1 MRTLPSSKNWSARAS
16 TNGSG
21 KMAVPAMVLLAA
33 GGLVLLLNPGV
44 ANAALLSGIS
54 ETNMVMFASLLLS
67 SACTWIVAHKVYRRR
82 ILARTKAL
90 SARMADEIS
99 FRDMAIERHC
109 IVAVTDPDGRF
120 MKVNDKFMAAFGYD
134 RDDVIGKGADIL
146 YPDES
151 EAGGDAQNADGV
163 VQYHAICHMIQENRP
178 WSGEQILRTAD
189 GQPIV
194 VASTIIP
201 QVDDAGRHLCTV
213 CLLTDI
219 TEQKLSGVRRQLGN
233 VLDDLQDEVFIF
245 EVDSLAVTY
254 MNKSALVRFGWTEE
268 SAKGKRIADTD
279 PDFDVALFRR
289 HTAPLFNGSRDFVE
303 IQARHGNTDVE
314 IVTRL
319 HRDASGRRV
328 FLSVL
333 RDITG
338 RKRIEKVKMETVA
351 RVSHELRTPLT
362 SIKGALGLLL
372 SGSVGDLP
380 DNMLHLL
387 DIAHS
392 NNDHLLT
399 MVNDILDLERMNA
412 GRMTLEKRPENLLDI
427 VDETRN
433 LNLTFREDAGLTTR
447 LCADTDQYPVACDR
461 SRIAQIVINL
471 LSNAAKF
478 SPRNGVIEIAL
489 TRHDNVVRVSV
500 RDHGP
505 GIPVREQGKL
515 FRDFAQVAS
524 GDGKTRAGTGLG
536 LAICKKLVTMHG
548 GNIGLTSTEG
558 KGTTVYFEL
567 PLLVAGRDAE
577 SAPQPAAILAAPD
590 ADTIQRAG

>member
-1 MRTLPSSKNWSARAS
+1 MRTLLGLDSRSPRAY
-16 TNGSG
+16 GSG
-21 KMAVPAMVLLAA
+21 RLAVTAMILLAA
-33 GGLVLLLNPGV
+33 GGFVLLLNLRI
-44 ANAALLSGIS
+44 ANAALLDGVSQ
-54 ETNMVMFASLLLS
+54 TNMVMFASLLLC
-67 SACTWIVAHKVYRRR
+67 SACTWIVAHKVYHRR
-82 ILARTKAL
+82 IEARTEAL
-90 SARMADEIS
+90 SALMADEIS

-109 IVAVTDPDGRF
+109 IVAVIDPDGRF
-120 MKVNDKFMAAFGYD
+120 IKVNDKFKAAFGYD
-134 RDDVIGKGADIL
+134 RHDVIDKGADIL
-146 YPDES
+146 YPEEAEAES
-151 EAGGDAQNADGV
+151 GPQDAEGKG
-163 VQYHAICHMIQENRP
+163 QYHAICRTIHENRP
-178 WSGEQILRTAD
+178 WTGEQALRKAD

-201 QVDDAGRHLCTV
+201 QVDDRGRHLCTV

-254 MNKSALVRFGWTEE
+254 MNKSALARFGWTED
-268 SAKGKRIADTD
+268 SLKGKSIADTD

-303 IQARHGNTDVE
+303 IQARQGDTDVE

-333 RDITG
+333 RDITS

-362 SIKGALGLLL
+362 SIKGALGLLQ

-380 DNMLHLL
+380 DSMLRLV
-387 DIAHS
+387 DIATRNS
-392 NNDHLLT
+392 DHLLT

-433 LNLTFREDAGLTTR
+433 LNSTFKEEAGLSIK
-447 LCADTDQYPVACDR
+447 LHADADQYPVACDR
-461 SRIAQIVINL
+461 GRIAQIMMNL

-478 SPRNGVIEIAL
+478 SPENGVIEITL
-489 TRHDNVVRVSV
+489 TTHDNVVRVSV

-505 GIPVREQGKL
+505 GIPIKEQGKL

-524 GDGKTRAGTGLG
+524 ADGKTRAGTGLG
-536 LAICKKLVTMHG
+536 LAISKKLVTMHG
-548 GNIGLTSTEG
+548 GHIGLTSTEG
-558 KGTTVYFEL
+558 EGTTVHFDL
-567 PLLVAGRDAE
+567 PLLLGARDAE
-577 SAPQPAAILAAPD
+577 SAPRHTADQAVLD
-590 ADTIQRAG
+590 ADTIQRAS